1 MTNIKFEGI
10 LYEINRWLI
19 LKLPRNI
26 SEQLPTR
33 GLVLATGTLNQASIN
48 FPFEPDGNG
57 GHFYKLDDTNL
68 DMKTLKAGDHVTVVF
83 SLSKD
88 GFEPPLPKDVETML
102 LNEGLMAFW
111 ETLTVKA
118 RWEWIRWIRS
128 TNNPETRKKRI
139 GVAYSKMNHGS
150 RRPCCFNT
158 NQCTDTSVAKTGVL
172 DLPKIE
178 ISSVL

>member
-1 MTNIKFEGI
+1 MTNIKFKSSLEQ
-10 LYEINRWLI
+10 INDWLI
-19 LKLPRNI
+19 IKLPQEI

-33 GLVLATGTLNQASIN
+33 GLILTMGTINQTFVN

-57 GHFYKLDDTNL
+57 GHFYKLYDTNL
-68 DMKTLKAGDHVTVVF
+68 DMTKFKAGDLVDVVF
-83 SLSKD
+83 SISKD
-88 GFEPPLPKDVETML
+88 GFEPPMPEDVETML
-102 LNEGLMAFW
+102 INEGLMAFW
-111 ETLTVKA
+111 GTLTVKA

-139 GVAYSKMNHGS
+139 GIAFSKMNHGS

-158 NQCTDTSVAKTGVL
+158 NQCTDTTVAKSGVL

-178 ISSVL
+178 ISKD